1 MSEACRKTDS
11 PITKAII
18 MVDPTSFGPLRP
30 VEHRKTAAAPPL
42 ATVESKAAIASL
54 AVAQTTSK
62 FSLSTLTAMARELSD
77 AGPPVDHA
85 RIAQIR
91 QAIAQGSYR
100 IDPNAIA
107 DAVLRHYDSDK
118 P

>member
-1 MSEACRKTDS
+1 
-11 PITKAII
+11 
-18 MVDPTSFGPLRP
+18 MVDPISFGPLRP
-30 VEHRKTAAAPPL
+30 VEHRKTAAAPIQSN
-42 ATVESKAAIASL
+42 AEIKTAAASF
-54 AVAQTTSK
+54 APAQTSPKFPLSK
-62 FSLSTLTAMARELSD
+62 LAALARELSD

-91 QAIAQGSYR
+91 QAISLGSYR

-107 DAVLRHYDSDK
+107 DAVLRHYDSVQ